1 MDRRVRDLMRRDFI
15 RIEPDEDLGSVAS
28 LMGMARLR
36 VLPVVAEGRLTGMID
51 HRVLA
56 RAALARA
63 CGGEGLA
70 APIDAYV
77 DAVEPID
84 PDATLREAAELMVAE
99 HLPCLPVSAGEGSER
114 RLVGLL
120 TEGDLLR
127 AAYARS

>member
-1 MDRRVRDLMRRDFI
+1 MDQRVRDLMRRDFI
-15 RIEPDEDLGSVAS
+15 RIEPDEELGSVAS

-36 VLPVVAEGRLTGMID
+36 VLPVVTDGRLAGMID

-63 CGGEGLA
+63 CEGEGLA

-77 DAVEPID
+77 DAVVSID
-84 PDATLREAAELMVAE
+84 PDASLQEAVEQMVAE
-99 HLPCLPVSAGEGSER
+99 HLPCLPVSAGKGAER

-120 TEGDLLR
+120 TEADLLR
-127 AAYARS
+127 AAYARA